1 MFYPC
6 STLDYHLWQNI
17 PSHVTL
23 AAPTSFNYKWT
34 QLLTV
39 PSLAITLVV
48 RALCQFDISK
58 LVEFATIP
66 SKHTLTV
73 RAVDMPIIL
82 GKLIDRPLM
91 LEG

>member
-6 STLDYHLWQNI
+6 NTLDYYLWQNI

-23 AAPTSFNYKWT
+23 AAPTGFYYKRT

-39 PSLAITLVV
+39 LSLAITLVV
-48 RALCQFDISK
+48 RASCQFGISK
-58 LVEFATIP
+58 LAEFVTIP
-66 SKHTLTV
+66 SKHILTV

-91 LEG
+91 LKG